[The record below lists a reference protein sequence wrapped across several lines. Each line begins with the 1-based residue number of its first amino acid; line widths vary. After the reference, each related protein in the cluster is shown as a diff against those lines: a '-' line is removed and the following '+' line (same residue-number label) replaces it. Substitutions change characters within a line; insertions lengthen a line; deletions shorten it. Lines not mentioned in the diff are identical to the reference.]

1 MGICCDNLMQLTM
14 AAIKAKLAANQR
26 HTIAPFCC
34 VTKLNNSA
42 TSVEPRVWPSSR
54 AVPIMPL
61 APPLLLTG
69 AEAMIVLLFGV
80 WNKPNP
86 MPQMS
91 IRHIISLSVGE
102 EDRWESKYKPRA
114 KINMPAQPSI
124 PACIRSTR

>member
-1 MGICCDNLMQLTM
+1 MQLTM
-14 AAIKAKLAANQR
+14 AAIKGKPAATQR
-26 HTIAPFCC
+26 HTMVPFCC

-42 TSVEPRVWPSSR
+42 TSVAPSVCPSSR

-86 MPQMS
+86 MPQM
-91 IRHIISLSVGE
+91 IMCHIISLSVGE
-102 EDRWESKYKPRA
+102 EDR
-114 KINMPAQPSI
+114 
-124 PACIRSTR
+124 